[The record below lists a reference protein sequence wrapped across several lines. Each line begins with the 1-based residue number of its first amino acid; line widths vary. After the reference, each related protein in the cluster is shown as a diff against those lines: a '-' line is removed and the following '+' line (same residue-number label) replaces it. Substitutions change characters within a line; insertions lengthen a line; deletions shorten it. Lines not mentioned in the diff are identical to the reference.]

1 MRGAVYS
8 PTELTDRKVRRLDYV
23 SIGIDR
29 LQEAEEGTDRK
40 SWKHG
45 DAPND
50 QNMLETGSDDP
61 IALSVEDSSGA
72 APFMKDN
79 GLPCWDRLPAGR
91 GLYQVFV
98 RDRNAASSN

>member
-1 MRGAVYS
+1 
-8 PTELTDRKVRRLDYV
+8 V

>member
-1 MRGAVYS
+1 
-8 PTELTDRKVRRLDYV
+8 
-23 SIGIDR
+23 
-29 LQEAEEGTDRK
+29 
-40 SWKHG
+40 
-45 DAPND
+45 
-50 QNMLETGSDDP
+50 MLETGSDDP